1 VGAEEREGGGVKVVA
16 AGVGAALVLFL
27 GCFGLAPT
35 ILTSVPF
42 ATDEQRALYDE
53 VVKERYLDI
62 PGSVLLA
69 VDTVRYHQDFSQVDR
84 AAVQQTADL
93 FAACADFQP
102 ILRRVTGR
110 GERIPIRVPRSG
122 EVFYGMP
129 IRPPGAA
136 VRFVD
141 GQGQVYE
148 TGSSVTPGDYW
159 LEVEAPSETAHWEI
173 RLHLDLVGCGQQEI
187 SDVLDRL
194 GLQGDDRAMVYHL
207 IAMHLPEQENYGH
220 ITPGPFLWP
229 VSDVWPITSYFG
241 ERLDP
246 VTGEWRLHTGVDI
259 GAPQDT
265 PAQAATAGVVIYAAR
280 DGNYGNVVRIAHG
293 DGVTTAYGHLRT
305 TLVSVGQHVTKGQSI
320 GLVGSTGKSTGPHL
334 HFEWIEEGSFLDP
347 LTVYQWTPEQT
358 R

>member
-1 VGAEEREGGGVKVVA
+1 MGAEEREGGGVKA
-16 AGVGAALVLFL
+16 ASAAVGAILVLFL

-35 ILTSVPF
+35 VLTSVPF
-42 ATDEQRALYDE
+42 AADDQRTLYDE
-53 VVKERYLDI
+53 VVREHYLDI

-69 VDTVRYHQDFSQVDR
+69 VDTVRYHQDFSRVDR

-102 ILRRVTGR
+102 ILRRATGR
-110 GERIPIRVPRSG
+110 GERIPIHVPRSG
-122 EVFYGMP
+122 EVVYGMP
-129 IRPPGAA
+129 IRPPGAT

-148 TGSSVTPGDYW
+148 TGAAVTPGDYW
-159 LEVEAPSETAHWEI
+159 LEVEAPDENSHWEA

-194 GLQGDDRAMVYHL
+194 DLQGDDRAMVYHL
-207 IAMHLPEQENYGH
+207 IAMYLPEQENYGR
-220 ITPGPFLWP
+220 IAPGPFLWP
-229 VSDVWPITSYFG
+229 VRDVWPITSYFG

-246 VTGEWRLHTGVDI
+246 VTGEWRVHTGVDI
-259 GAPQDT
+259 GAPLDT
-265 PAQAATAGVVIYAAR
+265 PVQAATDGVVIYAAR

-293 DGVTTAYGHLRT
+293 DGVTTVYAHLRT
-305 TLVSVGQHVTKGQSI
+305 IQVTEGQHVTKGESV

-334 HFEWIEEGSFLDP
+334 HFEWIVNGSFVDP

-358 R
+358 